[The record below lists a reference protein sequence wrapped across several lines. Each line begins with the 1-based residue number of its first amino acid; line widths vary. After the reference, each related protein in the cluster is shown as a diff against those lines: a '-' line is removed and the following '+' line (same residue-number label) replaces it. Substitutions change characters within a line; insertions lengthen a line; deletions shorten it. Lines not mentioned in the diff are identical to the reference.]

1 MARRVIISGLG
12 PVSALGIGIDA
23 HWQAVCAGRSGI
35 GRITAFDPSGFDCQI
50 AAEVRDF
57 KVNSFVPK
65 SYRKAIKVMARDIE
79 LAVAAA
85 DLAARDA
92 GLITKGTL
100 PPEAGDVGG
109 GATTSYPA
117 QRMGANIGAGLIACE
132 LDELTGAL
140 VEARKDDGSG
150 QLDIHKWGASGM
162 QQLTPL
168 WLLKYLPNMLACHV
182 TIIHDAQGPSN
193 TITCAEASSGL
204 SLGEA
209 MRVLQRGAADAS
221 FCGGAESKLNPM
233 TFLRQEML
241 GRLNTTSNDQP
252 TQAVQPFIAD
262 AKGMVLGEGGGLVIL
277 EALDAFEKRNTPG
290 KKAYAEVLGFGAAQ
304 TVHRAKRNLTP
315 DPQGMG
321 MQLAMRSALREAQVQ
336 AGDIDLVLPLG
347 SGEPAYDAAEWSA
360 LQSVFGAR
368 LESETLP
375 VVSTKPMLGNCG
387 AAAGALDICIAA
399 KALSEQMIPA
409 QINVAKPQPARA
421 AKLNH
426 VLVTTTSLGG
436 QNVAVVLRKM

>member
-23 HWQAVCAGRSGI
+23 HWQAVCAGTSGI
-35 GRITAFDPSGFDCQI
+35 DRITAFDPAGFACQI
-50 AAEVRDF
+50 AAQVNDF
-57 KVNSFVPK
+57 KVNPFVPK
-65 SYRKAIKVMARDIE
+65 SYRKAVKVMARDIE

-100 PPEAGDVGG
+100 PAEAGAD
-109 GATTSYPA
+109 ATTSYPA
-117 QRMGANIGAGLIACE
+117 PRVGANIGAGLIACE
-132 LDELTGAL
+132 LDELTSAL
-140 VEARKDDGSG
+140 AEARKDDGSG
-150 QLDIHKWGASGM
+150 QLDIHKWGTVGM

-233 TFLRQEML
+233 AFLRQEML
-241 GRLNTTSNDQP
+241 GRLNTTCNDQP
-252 TQAVQPFIAD
+252 AQAVQPFASD
-262 AKGMVLGEGGGLVIL
+262 AKGMVLGEGGGIVIL
-277 EALDAFEKRNTPG
+277 EALDAFEKRNSPG
-290 KKAYAEVLGFGAAQ
+290 KKMYAEVIGFGAAQ
-304 TVHRAKRNLTP
+304 TVNRANRNLTP
-315 DPQGMG
+315 DGEGRG
-321 MQLAMRSALREAQVQ
+321 MQLAMRSALREAQIQ
-336 AGDIDLVLPLG
+336 PDDIDCVLPLG
-347 SGEPAYDAAEWSA
+347 SGEPAYDAAEWA
-360 LQSVFGAR
+360 GLQSVFGAR
-368 LESETLP
+368 LEQLP

-409 QINVAKPQPARA
+409 QVNGTKPQPARA
-421 AKLNH
+421 IKLNH

-436 QNVAVVLRKM
+436 QNVAVVLRKI